1 MMHRYFL
8 VFASLLFTSL
18 VLGQSFTSN
27 LPIVKITTTNV
38 IEDEE
43 KVEARFQIMDQNIN
57 MSSDSVFSIDELVG
71 IEFRG
76 SSSQIFPKKAYGLEV
91 RDKDG
96 DDKDVSIFGWPEEAD
111 YVLFASYN
119 EKSFLHNVI
128 SMEMARAMGMY
139 APRTRFVELMIN
151 NQYQGLYV
159 LMEKIKR
166 DKGRV
171 DIAKLDPDENSGDDL
186 TGGYLLKID
195 KFTGTINYFF
205 ESLFKTSKEKKIFY
219 QLDTPKE
226 PSEQQKT
233 YIRNYIN
240 TVESRFAMSNYTDP
254 QMGYRPL
261 IDVSSF
267 VKFFL
272 VSEVSRNMD
281 AYRISSFLHKDKDS
295 NDPRLKMGPVWDFD
309 IAYGNADYCEGNR
322 HDLWAYKFNEI
333 CPFDDLQVPFWW
345 EKLMLDPYFFDEVR
359 KEYSHQRISGFLQE
373 NKITSTIDSLAEV
386 IQVAQSRNFTRWP
399 ILGEYVWPQ
408 PQPIATT
415 WNEEVAE
422 LRRWFKNR
430 ILWLDGQFLLSNQ
443 KAENSN
449 QTFISP
455 NPTDNLDAVNIHQL
469 KPDNYQLI
477 LSNMTGQVFYNQN
490 VWLDG
495 ETRLSNVIGNF
506 SHLSTGVYFIHLSSR
521 SESISLRLLLHD

>member
-1 MMHRYFL
+1 MMHKYL
-8 VFASLLFTSL
+8 LLFIFLLSTGL
-18 VLGQSFTSN
+18 VSGQIFTSN
-27 LPIVKITTTNV
+27 LPVVKITTSNV

-43 KVEARFQIMDQNIN
+43 KVEARMQIIDRNN
-57 MSSDSVFSIDELVG
+57 NTSSDTIYTVDELIG

-128 SMEMARAMGMY
+128 SMQMASAMGMY

-171 DIAKLDPDENSGDDL
+171 DIAKLDPDENAGDDL

-195 KFTGTINYFF
+195 KFTGTVNFYF
-205 ESLFKTSKEKKIFY
+205 ESAFKSSKQKKIFY
-219 QLDTPKE
+219 QLDTPDE
-226 PSEQQKT
+226 PSEQQKA

-240 TVESRFAMSNYTDP
+240 TVESRFASSNYTDP
-254 QMGYRPL
+254 QIGYRPL
-261 IDVSSF
+261 VDVSSF

-333 CPFDDLQVPFWW
+333 CPNDDLQVPFWW
-345 EKLMLDPYFFDEVR
+345 EKLMSDPYFLDEVR
-359 KEYSHQRISGFLQE
+359 KEYSHQRRSGFLQE
-373 NKITSTIDSLAEV
+373 SKITSTIDSLAEV
-386 IQVAQSRNFTRWP
+386 IQFAQSRNFARWP

-408 PQPIATT
+408 PQPVATS

-422 LRRWFKNR
+422 LRSWFKKR
-430 ILWLDGQFLLSNQ
+430 IAWLDGQFLLSNLVT
-443 KAENSN
+443 ESSGH
-449 QTFISP
+449 TFIYP
-455 NPTDNLDAVNIHQL
+455 NPTDNLDAVTFHGV
-469 KPDNYQLI
+469 KPGNYQLT
-477 LSNMTGQVFYNQN
+477 LSNMTGQIFYNQSA
-490 VWLDG
+490 
-495 ETRLSNVIGNF
+495 RLESGARLTDVFGNF
-506 SHLSTGVYFIHLSSR
+506 SPLSAGVYFLNLR
-521 SESISLRLLLHD
+521 SGSENLTIKLLYHR

>member
-1 MMHRYFL
+1 M
-8 VFASLLFTSL
+8 
-18 VLGQSFTSN
+18 
-27 LPIVKITTTNV
+27 
-38 IEDEE
+38 
-43 KVEARFQIMDQNIN
+43 QIMDRNN
-57 MSSDSVFSIDELVG
+57 NTSSDTVYAVDELIG

-186 TGGYLLKID
+186 TGGYILKID
-195 KFTGTINYFF
+195 KFTGTVNYYF
-205 ESLFKTSKEKKIFY
+205 ESLIKTSKSKKIFY
-219 QLDTPKE
+219 QLATPND
-226 PSEQQKT
+226 PSEPQKT
-233 YIRNYIN
+233 YIRNFVN
-240 TVESRFAMSNYTDP
+240 SVESRFASTNYTDP
-254 QMGYRPL
+254 QIGYRPL
-261 IDVSSF
+261 IDVTSF

-309 IAYGNADYCEGNR
+309 IAYGNADYCEGTR

-333 CPFDDLQVPFWW
+333 CPNDDLQVPFWW
-345 EKLMLDPYFFDEVR
+345 EKLMSDPYFFDEVR

-373 NKITSTIDSLAEV
+373 SKITSTIDSLATV
-386 IQVAQSRNFTRWP
+386 IQFAQARNFVKWP

-408 PQPIATT
+408 PQPIATS
-415 WNEEVAE
+415 WNGEVAE
-422 LRRWFKNR
+422 LRNWFKKR
-430 ILWLDGQFLLSNQ
+430 LSWLDAQFLLTNQ
-443 KAENSN
+443 QNEHII

-455 NPTDNLDAVNIHQL
+455 NPTDNVEEVTIHDL
-469 KPDNYQLI
+469 KPGNYHLI
-477 LSNMTGQVFYNQN
+477 LSNTTGQVLYNRSTRLETN
-490 VWLDG
+490 
-495 ETRLSNVIGNF
+495 TRLSDVFG
-506 SHLSTGVYFIHLSSR
+506 SLSQLNAGVYFIQLR
-521 SESISLRLLLHD
+521 SGEEACTIKLLLQNR